1 MNGLRPY
8 ARKIYATVEINLNT
22 TFETKLCY
30 CRVAR
35 QSYTAEARFGF
46 KRPVK
51 VEFNSIN

>member
-1 MNGLRPY
+1 MNGLRPC
-8 ARKIYATVEINLNT
+8 ARRVCAAVEVNLNA
-22 TFETKLCY
+22 TFEAKLCY